1 MTRTESHIVLLS
13 ITLCW
18 ASSYIFIKNLPSALS
33 PLAYMTL
40 TSGIASI
47 IFVIVFFKKLREFK
61 VKLLMHSA
69 IMAVLVCGNLI
80 FERLGIAEIPAST
93 ASFVASLNIV
103 FVPLLLLM
111 LKRKPT
117 KNNLLGIALI
127 LIGLTLTSGVNPR
140 FFSDPGV
147 LFMVTAC
154 IFMSVYIIIVDNFTK
169 KFDPLL
175 LGVGQMFLTAIIA
188 FVLWSIEEPGTFF
201 TLDYT
206 NEMLANIFLLA
217 FFARAY
223 AYIMLMY
230 AQKYANPIS
239 VTVIASTEP
248 VVTLVLA
255 MLIPNAFGLTESFTL
270 IKLYGAGFIVAGA
283 ICAGTNFLDNPGAF
297 QKLKFWRDHRKGDV
311 PLE

>member
-18 ASSYIFIKNLPSALS
+18 ASSYIFIKNLPPTLS

-47 IFVIVFFKKLREFK
+47 IIVIVFFNKLREFK
-61 VKLLMHSA
+61 VKLLMRSA
-69 IMAVLVCGNLI
+69 IMAAVICGNLI
-80 FERLGIAEIPAST
+80 FESLGLSVIPAST

-117 KNNLLGIALI
+117 KNNLLGIVLI
-127 LIGLTLTSGVNPR
+127 LIGLTLTSGVDPR
-140 FFSDPGV
+140 FFTDSGV
-147 LFMVTAC
+147 LFMMTAC

-175 LGVGQMFLTAIIA
+175 LGVGQMLFTAIIA
-188 FVLWSIEEPGTFF
+188 FVLWSIEEPRTFL

-255 MLIPNAFGLTESFTL
+255 VLIPNAYGLTESFTL
-270 IKLYGAGFIVAGA
+270 IKLYGAGFIVIGA
-283 ICAGTNFLDNPGAF
+283 ICAGTNFLEKPMSF
-297 QKLKFWRDHRKGDV
+297 QKLIFWQGHRKGDT
-311 PLE
+311 PHE